1 MDSQD
6 LWSAVGVL
14 AALLT
19 STSFIPQIVRGY
31 RTKSLGD
38 LSWGLLLTF
47 GTGVLCW
54 LLYGLHKQDMIIIGA
69 NAFTFSNIAILC
81 AQKFAFRTNK

>member
-1 MDSQD
+1 M
-6 LWSAVGVL
+6 VGVL

-19 STSFIPQIVRGY
+19 STSFIPQIVRAN

-47 GTGVLCW
+47 GSGVFCW
-54 LLYGLHKQDMIIIGA
+54 LLYGLHKEDPIIIGA
-69 NAFTFSNIAILC
+69 NTFTFSSIVVLC
-81 AQKFAFRTNK
+81 AQKVVYRAD